1 MGYFITFEGGEGTGK
16 TTIINYISK
25 YLENK
30 GYDVVT
36 TREPGGIDIAEQI
49 RNIILDIKNTK
60 MDYRTEALLYAASR
74 TQHLAEKIIPA
85 LKENK
90 IVLCDRYL
98 DSSLVYQGI
107 ARGLGIENVLKINMF
122 ATEYMPNITF
132 FIDVKPEICFK
143 RLKDNNREMD
153 RLDLEKM
160 DFHNMVYEGY
170 KQIAKMYPE
179 RIVSIDGDRT
189 IEEIIKDIKE
199 RIDKLLGE

>member
-25 YLENK
+25 YLMDK
-30 GYDVVT
+30 GYQVVT

-49 RNIILDIKNTK
+49 RSIILDVKNTK

-74 TQHLAEKIIPA
+74 TQHLAEKVIPA
-85 LKENK
+85 LNQNK

-107 ARGLGIENVLKINMF
+107 ARNLGIDNVLKINMF
-122 ATEYMPNITF
+122 ALEYMPDITF

-153 RLDLEKM
+153 RLDLENM
-160 DFHNMVYEGY
+160 SFHNMVYEGY
-170 KQIAKMYPE
+170 KKIAEMYPN
-179 RIVSIDGDRT
+179 RIISINGDRK
-189 IEEIIKDIKE
+189 IEDIIEDIKV
-199 RIDKLLGE
+199 RIDKLIGD

>member
-74 TQHLAEKIIPA
+74 TQHLAEK
-85 LKENK
+85 
-90 IVLCDRYL
+90 
-98 DSSLVYQGI
+98 
-107 ARGLGIENVLKINMF
+107 
-122 ATEYMPNITF
+122 
-132 FIDVKPEICFK
+132 
-143 RLKDNNREMD
+143 
-153 RLDLEKM
+153 
-160 DFHNMVYEGY
+160 
-170 KQIAKMYPE
+170 
-179 RIVSIDGDRT
+179 
-189 IEEIIKDIKE
+189 
-199 RIDKLLGE
+199 